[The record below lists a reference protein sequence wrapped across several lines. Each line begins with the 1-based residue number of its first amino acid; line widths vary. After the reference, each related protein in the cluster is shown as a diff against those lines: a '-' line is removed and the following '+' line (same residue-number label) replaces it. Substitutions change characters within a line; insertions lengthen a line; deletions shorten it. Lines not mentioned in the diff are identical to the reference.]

1 MNEQTKRIL
10 MFSVIGLS
18 VTLLLLGFIVGIVDK
33 AKEKKAEEKAIED
46 LASKENRGIWQ
57 YTSKEGGSENQNVSN
72 KEMKSEEVNE
82 NTDDNFTKNYLK
94 VPDEV
99 TKKPTQIDMFPEKYL
114 DETKMMAEDFVT
126 KFHRFNRK
134 KPTEHINS
142 VEGVLIQSHIDYLRD
157 AKAEKIEGM
166 KDVEGIVSRKVLS
179 VELKEPVAPTLIAI
193 SWDGVVVSEVLDSD
207 GNVRKDTD
215 IYSMMF
221 EKDSNGKFQITDFY
235 LNYDQKR

>member
-1 MNEQTKRIL
+1 MI
-10 MFSVIGLS
+10 SVIGLS

-33 AKEKKAEEKAIED
+33 AKEKKAVEESVED
-46 LASKENRGIWQ
+46 FESKENHGIWQ

-82 NTDDNFTKNYLK
+82 NTDDNFTKNYLE

-114 DETKMMAEDFVT
+114 DETKILAKDFVT
-126 KFHRFNRK
+126 KFHTFDRK
-134 KPTEHINS
+134 NPTEHLNS
-142 VEGVLIQSHIDYLRD
+142 VEGVLIQSHFDYLSD

-166 KDVEGIVSRKVLS
+166 KDVEGIISRRVLS
-179 VELKEPVAPTLIAI
+179 VEIKEPVAPTLIAI
-193 SWDGVVVSEVLDSD
+193 SWDGVVISEVLDSD
-207 GNVRKDTD
+207 GNVRKETD

>member
-1 MNEQTKRIL
+1 MNEKTKRIVII
-10 MFSVIGLS
+10 SVIGLS
-18 VTLLLLGFIVGIVDK
+18 VTLLLLGFVVGVVDK
-33 AKEKKAEEKAIED
+33 AKEKAVED
-46 LASKENRGIWQ
+46 LAYKENRGIWQ
-57 YTSKEGGSENQNVSN
+57 YTSKEGESENQSVSK
-72 KEMKSEEVNE
+72 KEMKSEEVIE
-82 NTDDNFTKNYLK
+82 NTVDSPEKTYLK

-99 TKKPTQIDMFPEKYL
+99 TKKPTQIDMFPERYL
-114 DETKMMAEDFVT
+114 EETKMLAEDFVT
-126 KFHRFNRK
+126 KFHGFDRK
-134 KPTEHINS
+134 KPIEHLNS

-179 VELKEPVAPTLIAI
+179 VEIKEPVAPTLIAI

-221 EKDSNGKFQITDFY
+221 EKDSNGKFLITDFY